1 MFINHNLAALNTYNK
16 LVFNQS
22 GLSKSLEKLSSG
34 LRINR
39 AADDAAGLAISEK
52 MRAQIKGLDQ
62 AVRNAQD
69 GISMIQTAE
78 GALAETHS
86 ILQRM
91 RELSVQ
97 AANDT
102 YTSEDRIQIQK
113 EIDQLT
119 SEIDRISA
127 TTEFNT
133 KKLLNGDASAYVSSD
148 KLSTKIFM
156 RDGLRVLDQFGQK
169 APGGG
174 NYKLEIEATA
184 GVNQVQKTDIFKV
197 KHDTFALDVIAI
209 NTDSGLDT
217 EANGGIAVK
226 GLKAGS
232 YEVFTASSVVSLN
245 AAITYGDQYN
255 QLDPKLQ
262 IATVTISGA
271 SHTATSSS
279 TLFTVVS
286 KTLNSTTLSVQS
298 HQYALDGT
306 YTYVTKEITIDD
318 SLTAGAITGA
328 TNVSGLTGL
337 SIHMVSASRLS
348 VGDKF
353 VLNMAA
359 WKATNGLADTV
370 EIGSGASTV
379 SIVRT
384 KGSMNSKTT
393 TVKAYYVDSVSG
405 SVSDSEISLKF
416 DSTLATNAN
425 NVDGSIY
432 VDATNNTLMQVRRD
446 ATNTTATTLDVLNT
460 GAVGAKPTI
469 SITGNAITVTMAS
482 DASVKDLY
490 DALKDNSAAMDL
502 LDIRLLDEAKAA
514 KTLVASSGGPQN
526 IDTAGDYAAKFVD
539 VEGQAIGDLA
549 KLGTKLYDIDK
560 FWDASGNFILENP
573 ATIELVQGDGTR
585 TSITISKSDTIGD
598 VKDKLNK
605 AIGTGLG
612 QQDVTGVEAGNFVSF
627 VEAATSSTTG
637 LEAVNGTFVIRSAIA
652 GSDGKITFV
661 GDDRVLAAL
670 SLTTIQKEQ
679 NNNYTVKV
687 TEAHGGTV
695 VAENVKISENNLIG
709 IVHKNVDVQFA
720 ANTGIKTSWDST
732 EKDFKLEGGASYK
745 GTTYVHLADNTTVL
759 HIGANQKQ
767 DIGTGI
773 ANMSARAL
781 GVNNILVMNNTL
793 ANEAIGKLD
802 KAINTVSSE
811 RAKLGAIQNRLDH
824 TISNL
829 TTTSENLTAAE
840 SRIRDVDMA
849 KEMMNFTKYQIL
861 TNAATAM
868 LAQANQLPQSVLQLL
883 R

>member
-1 MFINHNLAALNTYNK
+1 MFINHNLVALNTYNR

-184 GVNQVQKTDIFKV
+184 GANQVQKTDIFKV

-232 YEVFTASSVVSLN
+232 YEVFTAATVAATN

-255 QLDPKLQ
+255 QLDPKLP
-262 IATVTISGA
+262 IAAVLIG
-271 SHTATSSS
+271 TATGIDTSSS
-279 TLFTVVS
+279 TLFTVVN

-306 YTYVTKEITIDD
+306 YTYVTKEITIYD
-318 SLTAGAITGA
+318 SLSSVAISGDIDI
-328 TNVSGLTGL
+328 SGLTGL
-337 SIHMVSASRLS
+337 SISMVSASRLS

-359 WKATNGLADTV
+359 QRNNNAADTV

-379 SIVRT
+379 TIVRT
-384 KGSMNSKTT
+384 AGSMDSKTT

-416 DSTLATNAN
+416 ASTLATNAN

-432 VDATNNTLMQVRRD
+432 VNATNNTLMQVRRD
-446 ATNTTATTLDVLNT
+446 Q
-460 GAVGAKPTI
+460 
-469 SITGNAITVTMAS
+469 
-482 DASVKDLY
+482 LY
-490 DALKDNSAAMDL
+490 DCYH
-502 LDIRLLDEAKAA
+502 
-514 KTLVASSGGPQN
+514 SS
-526 IDTAGDYAAKFVD
+526 V
-539 VEGQAIGDLA
+539 
-549 KLGTKLYDIDK
+549 
-560 FWDASGNFILENP
+560 
-573 ATIELVQGDGTR
+573 
-585 TSITISKSDTIGD
+585 
-598 VKDKLNK
+598 
-605 AIGTGLG
+605 
-612 QQDVTGVEAGNFVSF
+612 
-627 VEAATSSTTG
+627 
-637 LEAVNGTFVIRSAIA
+637 
-652 GSDGKITFV
+652 
-661 GDDRVLAAL
+661 
-670 SLTTIQKEQ
+670 
-679 NNNYTVKV
+679 
-687 TEAHGGTV
+687 
-695 VAENVKISENNLIG
+695 
-709 IVHKNVDVQFA
+709 
-720 ANTGIKTSWDST
+720 
-732 EKDFKLEGGASYK
+732 
-745 GTTYVHLADNTTVL
+745 
-759 HIGANQKQ
+759 
-767 DIGTGI
+767 
-773 ANMSARAL
+773 
-781 GVNNILVMNNTL
+781 
-793 ANEAIGKLD
+793 
-802 KAINTVSSE
+802 
-811 RAKLGAIQNRLDH
+811 
-824 TISNL
+824 
-829 TTTSENLTAAE
+829 
-840 SRIRDVDMA
+840 
-849 KEMMNFTKYQIL
+849 
-861 TNAATAM
+861 
-868 LAQANQLPQSVLQLL
+868 PQSS
-883 R
+883 

>member
-184 GVNQVQKTDIFKV
+184 GANQVQKTDIFKV

-232 YEVFTASSVVSLN
+232 YEVFTAATVASAN

-306 YTYVTKEITIDD
+306 YTYVTKEITIND
-318 SLTAGAITGA
+318 SATSGAIDI
-328 TNVSGLTGL
+328 SGLTGL
-337 SIHMVSASRLS
+337 SISMVSASRLS

-359 WKATNGLADTV
+359 QKATNNLADTV

-379 SIVRT
+379 TIVRT
-384 KGSMNSKTT
+384 AASMDSKTT

-432 VDATNNTLMQVRRD
+432 VNATGNTLMQVRRD
-446 ATNTTATTLDVLNT
+446 ATNTTATTLNVLNT

-469 SITGNAITVTMAS
+469 SITGNAISVTMAS

-502 LDIRLLDEAKAA
+502 LDIRLTNEAEAA
-514 KTLVASSGGPQN
+514 KTLVGSSGGAQGIN
-526 IDTAGDYAAKFVD
+526 TAGQDYAAKFD

-781 GVNNILVMNNTL
+781 GVNNILVMNNSL

-802 KAINTVSSE
+802 KAINMVSSE

>member
-184 GVNQVQKTDIFKV
+184 GANQVQKTDIFKV

-232 YEVFTASSVVSLN
+232 YEVFTASSVASLN

-262 IATVTISGA
+262 IATVTTSGA
-271 SHTATSSS
+271 INAANSSS

-306 YTYVTKEITIDD
+306 YTYVTKEISITD
-318 SLTAGAITGA
+318 STSFGAISGA
-328 TNVSGLTGL
+328 TNISGLTGL
-337 SIHMVSASRLS
+337 SISMVSASRLS

-359 WKATNGLADTV
+359 RKATSGLADTV

-416 DSTLATNAN
+416 ASTLATNAN

-446 ATNTTATTLDVLNT
+446 ATNTTATTLNVNT

-469 SITGNAITVTMAS
+469 SITGNVITVTMAS

-514 KTLVASSGGPQN
+514 KTLVRSSVVAQTINTPAQ
-526 IDTAGDYAAKFVD
+526 DYAAKFD

-781 GVNNILVMNNTL
+781 GVNNILVMNNSL

-802 KAINTVSSE
+802 KAINMVSSE

>member
-1 MFINHNLAALNTYNK
+1 
-16 LVFNQS
+16 
-22 GLSKSLEKLSSG
+22 
-34 LRINR
+34 
-39 AADDAAGLAISEK
+39 
-52 MRAQIKGLDQ
+52 
-62 AVRNAQD
+62 
-69 GISMIQTAE
+69 
-78 GALAETHS
+78 
-86 ILQRM
+86 
-91 RELSVQ
+91 
-97 AANDT
+97 
-102 YTSEDRIQIQK
+102 
-113 EIDQLT
+113 
-119 SEIDRISA
+119 
-127 TTEFNT
+127 
-133 KKLLNGDASAYVSSD
+133 
-148 KLSTKIFM
+148 
-156 RDGLRVLDQFGQK
+156 
-169 APGGG
+169 
-174 NYKLEIEATA
+174 
-184 GVNQVQKTDIFKV
+184 
-197 KHDTFALDVIAI
+197 
-209 NTDSGLDT
+209 
-217 EANGGIAVK
+217 
-226 GLKAGS
+226 
-232 YEVFTASSVVSLN
+232 
-245 AAITYGDQYN
+245 
-255 QLDPKLQ
+255 
-262 IATVTISGA
+262 
-271 SHTATSSS
+271 
-279 TLFTVVS
+279 
-286 KTLNSTTLSVQS
+286 
-298 HQYALDGT
+298 
-306 YTYVTKEITIDD
+306 
-318 SLTAGAITGA
+318 
-328 TNVSGLTGL
+328 
-337 SIHMVSASRLS
+337 MVSASRLS

-359 WKATNGLADTV
+359 QRNNNAADTV

-379 SIVRT
+379 TIVRT
-384 KGSMNSKTT
+384 AGSMDSKTT

-416 DSTLATNAN
+416 ASTLATNAN

-432 VDATNNTLMQVRRD
+432 VNAAGNTLMQVRRD
-446 ATNTTATTLDVLNT
+446 ATNTTATTLDVRNT

-502 LDIRLLDEAKAA
+502 IDIRLTDEAAAA
-514 KTLVASSGGPQN
+514 KTLVASGAQGIN
-526 IDTAGDYAAKFVD
+526 TAGQDYAAKFD

-802 KAINTVSSE
+802 KAINMVSSE

>member
-1 MFINHNLAALNTYNK
+1 MFINHNLVALNTYNK

-184 GVNQVQKTDIFKV
+184 GANQVQKTDIFKV

-232 YEVFTASSVVSLN
+232 YEVFTASSVVATN

-262 IATVTISGA
+262 IATVDIG
-271 SHTATSSS
+271 TATHAANSSS
-279 TLFTVVS
+279 TLFTVVN

-306 YTYVTKEITIDD
+306 YTYVTKEITITD
-318 SLTAGAITGA
+318 STASVEISGAIDI
-328 TNVSGLTGL
+328 SGLTGL

-359 WKATNGLADTV
+359 QRNNNAADTV
-370 EIGSGASTV
+370 VIGSGASTV
-379 SIVRT
+379 TIVRT
-384 KGSMNSKTT
+384 AGSMDSKTT

-416 DSTLATNAN
+416 ASTLATNAN
-425 NVDGSIY
+425 NVAGSIY

-446 ATNTTATTLDVLNT
+446 ATNTTATTLNVNT

-502 LDIRLLDEAKAA
+502 IDIRLTDEAAAA
-514 KTLVASSGGPQN
+514 KTLVASGSQN
-526 IDTAGDYAAKFVD
+526 INTAGNYAAKFD

-781 GVNNILVMNNTL
+781 GVNNILVMNNSL

-802 KAINTVSSE
+802 KAINMVSSE

>member
-1 MFINHNLAALNTYNK
+1 MFINHNLVALNTYNK

-184 GVNQVQKTDIFKV
+184 GANQVQKTDIFKV

-232 YEVFTASSVVSLN
+232 YEVFTESSVAATI

-262 IATVTISGA
+262 IAEVTISGA
-271 SHTATSSS
+271 TGIDISSS

-306 YTYVTKEITIDD
+306 YTYVTKEITITD
-318 SLTAGAITGA
+318 STASVAISGDIDI
-328 TNVSGLTGL
+328 SGLTGL

-359 WKATNGLADTV
+359 QKETNGLADTV
-370 EIGSGASTV
+370 VIGSGASTV

-384 KGSMNSKTT
+384 KGSMDSKTT

-416 DSTLATNAN
+416 ASTLATNAN
-425 NVDGSIY
+425 NVAGSIY
-432 VDATNNTLMQVRRD
+432 VNATGNALMQVRRD
-446 ATNTTATTLDVLNT
+446 ATNTTAATLDVLNT

-469 SITGNAITVTMAS
+469 SITGNVITVTMAS

-502 LDIRLLDEAKAA
+502 IDIRLTDEAAAA
-514 KTLVASSGGPQN
+514 KTLVASGSQIIN
-526 IDTAGDYAAKFVD
+526 TAGNYAAKFD

-781 GVNNILVMNNTL
+781 GVNNILVMNNSL

-802 KAINTVSSE
+802 KAINMVSSE

>member
-184 GVNQVQKTDIFKV
+184 GANQVQKTDIFKV

-232 YEVFTASSVVSLN
+232 YEVFTAATVASN
-245 AAITYGDQYN
+245 DAAVTYGDQYN

-262 IATVTISGA
+262 IAKVTIS
-271 SHTATSSS
+271 TATGIDISSS
-279 TLFTVVS
+279 TLFTVVN

-306 YTYVTKEITIDD
+306 YTYVTKEITIND
-318 SLTAGAITGA
+318 SATAVSISDAIDI
-328 TNVSGLTGL
+328 SGLTGL
-337 SIHMVSASRLS
+337 SISMVSASRLS

-359 WKATNGLADTV
+359 QKATNGLADTV
-370 EIGSGASTV
+370 AIGSGASTV

-425 NVDGSIY
+425 NVNGSIY
-432 VDATNNTLMQVRRD
+432 VNATNNTLMQVRRD
-446 ATNTTATTLDVLNT
+446 ATNTTATTLDVRNT

-490 DALKDNSAAMDL
+490 DALKDNSAAMDI
-502 LDIRLLDEAKAA
+502 LDIRLTNEAKAA
-514 KTLVASSGGPQN
+514 KTLVASSVVAQAIN
-526 IDTAGDYAAKFVD
+526 TAGNYAAKFD

-598 VKDKLNK
+598 VKDKLNT

>member
-184 GVNQVQKTDIFKV
+184 GANQVQKTDIFKV

-232 YEVFTASSVVSLN
+232 YEVFTASSVVS
-245 AAITYGDQYN
+245 AAAAVTYGDQYN

-306 YTYVTKEITIDD
+306 YTYVTKEITIND
-318 SLTAGAITGA
+318 LATFGAISGA

-337 SIHMVSASRLS
+337 SISMVSASRLS

-359 WKATNGLADTV
+359 KVTDGLADTV
-370 EIGSGASTV
+370 EIGSGASKVT
-379 SIVRT
+379 IVRT

-416 DSTLATNAN
+416 ASTLATNAN
-425 NVDGSIY
+425 NVAGSKY
-432 VDATNNTLMQVRRD
+432 VDATGNDLMQVRRD
-446 ATNTTATTLDVLNT
+446 STNTTATTLEVVNT

-490 DALKDNSAAMDL
+490 DALKDNSAAMDI

-514 KTLVASSGGPQN
+514 KTLVGSSGEQA
-526 IDTAGDYAAKFVD
+526 IDTAGNYAAKFD

-781 GVNNILVMNNTL
+781 GVNNILVMNNSL

>member
-184 GVNQVQKTDIFKV
+184 GANQVQKTDIFKV

-232 YEVFTASSVVSLN
+232 YEVFTEATVASAN

-262 IATVTISGA
+262 IATVTISAATGID
-271 SHTATSSS
+271 TSSS

-306 YTYVTKEITIDD
+306 YTYVTKEITIND
-318 SLTAGAITGA
+318 SATSVAISGAIDI
-328 TNVSGLTGL
+328 SGLTGL
-337 SIHMVSASRLS
+337 SISMVSASRLS

-359 WKATNGLADTV
+359 QKATNNLADTV

-379 SIVRT
+379 TIVRT
-384 KGSMNSKTT
+384 AGSMDSKTT

-425 NVDGSIY
+425 NVDGSLY
-432 VDATNNTLMQVRRD
+432 VNAAGNTLMQVRRD
-446 ATNTTATTLDVLNT
+446 ATNTTATTLNVLNT

-469 SITGNAITVTMAS
+469 SITGNAISVTMAS

-502 LDIRLLDEAKAA
+502 LDIRLTNEAEAA
-514 KTLVASSGGPQN
+514 KTLVASSGGVQN
-526 IDTAGDYAAKFVD
+526 INTAGDYAAKFD

-781 GVNNILVMNNTL
+781 GVNNILVMNNSL

-802 KAINTVSSE
+802 KAINMVSSE

>member
-184 GVNQVQKTDIFKV
+184 GANQVQKTDIFKV

-232 YEVFTASSVVSLN
+232 YEVFTAAAVGAAD

-255 QLDPKLQ
+255 QLDPKLP
-262 IATVTISGA
+262 IAAVTIGA
-271 SHTATSSS
+271 ATGIDISSS

-306 YTYVTKEITIDD
+306 YTYVTKEITIND
-318 SLTAGAITGA
+318 SAPAVAISGAIDI
-328 TNVSGLTGL
+328 SGLTGL
-337 SIHMVSASRLS
+337 SISMVSASRLS

-359 WKATNGLADTV
+359 KVKDGLADTV

-416 DSTLATNAN
+416 ASTLATNAN
-425 NVDGSIY
+425 KVDGSVY
-432 VDATNNTLMQVRRD
+432 VDATKNALMQVRRD
-446 ATNTTATTLDVLNT
+446 ATNTTVTTLNVLNT

-502 LDIRLLDEAKAA
+502 IDIRLTDEAAAA
-514 KTLVASSGGPQN
+514 KTLVASGTEN
-526 IDTAGDYAAKFVD
+526 INTANQDYAAKFD

-598 VKDKLNK
+598 VKDKLNT

>member
-78 GALAETHS
+78 GALAESHS

-184 GVNQVQKTDIFKV
+184 GANQVQKTDIFKV

-232 YEVFTASSVVSLN
+232 YEVFTASSVASAD
-245 AAITYGDQYN
+245 AAVTYGDQYN

-262 IATVTISGA
+262 IARVTIS
-271 SHTATSSS
+271 TATGIDISSS
-279 TLFTVVS
+279 TLFTVVN

-306 YTYVTKEITIDD
+306 YTYVTKEITIND
-318 SLTAGAITGA
+318 SATSGVIDGA

-337 SIHMVSASRLS
+337 SISMVSASRLS

-353 VLNMAA
+353 VLNMTAQ
-359 WKATNGLADTV
+359 KVTDGLADTV

-384 KGSMNSKTT
+384 KDSMNSKTT

-416 DSTLATNAN
+416 ASTLATNAN

-432 VDATNNTLMQVRRD
+432 VNATGNTLMQVRRD
-446 ATNTTATTLDVLNT
+446 STNTTATTLNVLNT

-490 DALKDNSAAMDL
+490 DALKDNSAAMDI
-502 LDIRLLDEAKAA
+502 LDIRLTNEAEAA
-514 KTLVASSGGPQN
+514 KTLVGSSGAQGINTVGQ
-526 IDTAGDYAAKFVD
+526 DYAAKFD

-598 VKDKLNK
+598 VKDKLNT

-612 QQDVTGVEAGNFVSF
+612 QQEMTSVEAGNFVSF

>member
-184 GVNQVQKTDIFKV
+184 GANQVQKTDIFKV

-232 YEVFTASSVVSLN
+232 YEVFTASSVASAD
-245 AAITYGDQYN
+245 AAVTYGDQYN

-262 IATVTISGA
+262 IARVTIS
-271 SHTATSSS
+271 TATGIDISSS
-279 TLFTVVS
+279 TLFTVVN

-306 YTYVTKEITIDD
+306 YTYVTKEITIND
-318 SLTAGAITGA
+318 SATSGVIDGA

-337 SIHMVSASRLS
+337 SISMVSASRLS

-353 VLNMAA
+353 VLNMTAQ
-359 WKATNGLADTV
+359 KVTDGLADTV

-384 KGSMNSKTT
+384 KDSMNSKTT

-416 DSTLATNAN
+416 ASTLATNAN
-425 NVDGSIY
+425 NVNGSIY
-432 VDATNNTLMQVRRD
+432 VDAAGNTLMQVRRD

-469 SITGNAITVTMAS
+469 SITGNAISVTMAS

-514 KTLVASSGGPQN
+514 KTLVGSSGGAQGIN
-526 IDTAGDYAAKFVD
+526 TAGDYAAKFD

-598 VKDKLNK
+598 VKDKLNR

-781 GVNNILVMNNTL
+781 GVNNILVMNNSL

-802 KAINTVSSE
+802 KAINMVSSE